1 MSFVQWGN
9 VFGFLHLSETK
20 QTCSAVTSAFLA
32 CLLLSAGHFH
42 AIDGTDCTFFPSS
55 FGPQL
60 TIRIALS
67 FPTHCC
73 LSLAMCCEESVSVHP
88 RAVFI
93 LVFFSIIAHVGNHER
108 RKNLSLGCN

>member
-32 CLLLSAGHFH
+32 CLLLGAGHFH

-60 TIRIALS
+60 TIRIAL
-67 FPTHCC
+67 
-73 LSLAMCCEESVSVHP
+73 
-88 RAVFI
+88 
-93 LVFFSIIAHVGNHER
+93 FSNPLLFEP
-108 RKNLSLGCN
+108 CNVL